1 MNKKANIAFAILI
14 GLVVGIFIIQPLG
27 NSFFMYDSQG
37 GLSNW
42 WYNKKE
48 VFQQISNFED
58 TGQVYKNILFGV
70 LGISLAYM
78 YYLGLKKK

>member
-37 GLSNW
+37 SLSNW
-42 WYNKKE
+42 WNNVKE
-48 VFQQISNFED
+48 VFQQILNFED
-58 TGQVYKNILFGV
+58 IGQVYKNILFGV
-70 LGISLAYM
+70 LGISLAYI